1 MAASSSPPLLE
12 EGADVP
18 SSRSIIVPDGASV
31 RAKELALGLERE
43 LLSVSKQATGQL
55 RVDDPDRFAT
65 LTGGAGIWS
74 WLDWL
79 GGAADECPTWGSKAR
94 DEYLDD
100 LWRDEPLLSG
110 VMFTM
115 VSRIAV
121 TGWTI
126 SGPVDGLKDLWALF
140 GEAETN
146 RSWSYLIRPVA
157 QNYLATD
164 IGGIV
169 QHPRDAH
176 DRISHLYY
184 LPSRRCLAGP
194 IRWRESVYDLLY
206 QDVDGSWKGLQNPEF
221 TRICSM
227 PDTDP
232 LMRQIGFCF
241 LSRCQKVGRSLRKL
255 REYKNEKLANLPP
268 EGIASVTGL
277 TKTQV
282 ETAIA
287 LYEQHRKQ
295 HQSLTFPGVLW
306 LVANTF
312 GQQAKVEWTSFRDVW
327 EGFDDRAEH
336 EIAMKTISL
345 DAGVDVGEFWQVE
358 FHGATKAAGE
368 RQHRKALGKGPAE
381 LMVDFERAATSWLP
395 FGNVWRFD
403 VIDDAQDLV
412 VEQVRAARLKN
423 IIDLWRP
430 DPVLMA
436 GLITTEQAQELLA
449 QERVVP
455 QRFFMPKESIVTD
468 IIREMTGR
476 DVGTIDQDGT
486 IYRDRQYWQL
496 KPPLSDADVSKLE
509 LPHENLVVVKK
520 NSLTLP
526 KSNDS

>member
-1 MAASSSPPLLE
+1 MTESSSSPPLILE

-18 SSRSIIVPDGASV
+18 SSRAITVPDNASV
-31 RAKELALGLERE
+31 KVKELALRLERE
-43 LLSVSKQATGQL
+43 LLTGQL
-55 RVDDPDRFAT
+55 RIDDPDKFAV

-79 GGAADECPTWGSKAR
+79 GTRDDECPTWGSKAR
-94 DEYLDD
+94 DAYLDA

-110 VMFTM
+110 VIFTM
-115 VSRIAV
+115 VSRMAV

-126 SGPVDGLKDLWALF
+126 SGPVDLLRDLWTLF

-146 RSWSYLIRPVA
+146 HAWSYLIRPVA

-164 IGGIV
+164 IGGVI
-169 QHPRDAH
+169 QHPRDEN
-176 DRISHLYY
+176 DMVSHLYY
-184 LPSRRCLAGP
+184 VPSKRCLAGP
-194 IRWRESVYDLLY
+194 IKWKNAVWDLLY
-206 QDVDGSWKGLQNPEF
+206 QDVDGSWRGLQNPQF

-227 PDTDP
+227 PDSDP
-232 LMRQIGFCF
+232 LQRQIGFCF
-241 LSRCQKVGRSLRKL
+241 LSRCQKVGRSLKKL
-255 REYKNEKLANLPP
+255 RLYKDEKLENLPP

-287 LYEQHRKQ
+287 LYTEERKRNQ
-295 HQSLTFPGVLW
+295 TLTFPGVLW

-312 GQQAKVEWTSFRDVW
+312 GQQASVDFTSFRDVW
-327 EGFDDRAEH
+327 SGFEDRTEH

-358 FHGATKAAGE
+358 FHGATRAAGE

-381 LMVDFERAATSWLP
+381 FMVDFERAATSWLP
-395 FGNVWRFD
+395 YGCVWQFD
-403 VIDDAQDLV
+403 VIDDQQDLL
-412 VEQVRAARLKN
+412 VEQVRAARLRN
-423 IIDLWRP
+423 ILDLWRP
-430 DPVLMA
+430 DPILMT
-436 GLITTEQAQELLA
+436 GLLTTEQAQELLA

-468 IIREMTGR
+468 IIRELTGR

-486 IYRDRQYWQL
+486 IHRHRQYWQL
-496 KPPLSDADVSKLE
+496 N
-509 LPHENLVVVKK
+509 NLKK
-520 NSLTLP
+520 
-526 KSNDS
+526 KR